1 MLPELTFINWL
12 LAFLPIIAILVL
24 MMALRFSGGKA
35 GSISWFLACG
45 VALWIFG
52 ADQGLLASAS
62 LKGLWTTVF
71 ILYIIW
77 GAMTLYNV
85 VDKVGA
91 FDIIA
96 DTFTR
101 LTGGDRILQL
111 LTLGW
116 AFPSFL
122 QGVCGFG
129 TCVAV
134 ASPLLVGLGFPPVL
148 AAAAALLGHSW
159 AVTFGSL
166 GSSYAALVS
175 ITGLNPAGL
184 AQWSS
189 LLLAG
194 ACLLIGPSI
203 CLLYKGISGL
213 KHGLVASLA
222 IGASMASTTLII
234 ANFVSPYIASVLS
247 GVVGMLVGG
256 LLLPRTRWYRPSE
269 EATEEPTTTEKSFHV
284 AFAPYYIL
292 LAVVLGVYLTPL
304 SDLLDPLQIGLP
316 FPRTETAFGFV
327 SEGVGQYAPISI
339 LTTPGTLIFA
349 SVLLA
354 VLYFKKVGMW
364 KSGLGGEIYRSV
376 LRQAVPATVTV
387 MTMSMMAV
395 VMMDSGMTTLLAEG
409 TAEFTR
415 SAYPIMAPFVGL
427 LGAFMTGSNTSSNIL
442 FGAFQRDVASILGAS
457 TWIVASLQ
465 TAGAAVGNAVTP
477 MNVALAAGVTGVV
490 GQEGSIIRK
499 SMGYTLFITLVLG
512 LAGYL
517 ATYYFFAAVP

>member
-1 MLPELTFINWL
+1 MLPDLNFINWL
-12 LAFLPIIAILVL
+12 LAFLPIVSILVL
-24 MMALRFSGGKA
+24 MMVFRFSGGKA

-45 VALWIFG
+45 IALWIFG
-52 ADQGLLASAS
+52 ADQQLLAAAS

-101 LTGGDRILQL
+101 LTGGNRILQL

-175 ITGLNPAGL
+175 ITGLDPAGL

-189 LLLAG
+189 LFLAG
-194 ACLLIGPSI
+194 ACLLIGPAI
-203 CLLYKGISGL
+203 CLLYRGL
-213 KHGLVASLA
+213 AGLRQGLIASLA
-222 IGASMASTTLII
+222 IGISMASTTLII

-256 LLLPRTRWYRPSE
+256 LILPRVPWYRPSE
-269 EATEEPTTTEKSFHV
+269 EPGEESAQEHGFHT

-292 LAVVLGVYLTPL
+292 LLVVLGVYLTPL
-304 SDLLDPLQIGLP
+304 ADALAPLQIGLP
-316 FPRTETAFGFV
+316 FPTTQTAFGFV
-327 SEGVGQYAPISI
+327 TEGVQQYAPISVM
-339 LTTPGTLIFA
+339 TTPGTLIFL

-364 KSGLGGEIYRSV
+364 KSGLGGEVFGSV

-442 FGAFQRDVASILGAS
+442 FGAFQRDVAAILGAS
-457 TWIVASLQ
+457 TWITASLQ

-477 MNVALAAGVTGVV
+477 MNVALAAGVTGIV
-490 GQEGSIIRK
+490 GQEGNIIRK
-499 SMGYTLFITLVLG
+499 SMGYTLFITLLLG

-517 ATYYFFAAVP
+517 ATYYFFVGVP